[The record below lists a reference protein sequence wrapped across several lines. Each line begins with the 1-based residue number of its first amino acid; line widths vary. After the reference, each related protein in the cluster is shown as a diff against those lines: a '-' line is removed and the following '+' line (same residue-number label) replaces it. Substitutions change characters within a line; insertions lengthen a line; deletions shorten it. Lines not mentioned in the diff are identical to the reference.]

1 MIDETP
7 KIVKDEL
14 YQLLRNDRAD
24 EFNRKRPQKPFKLS
38 GLDFHGQSFKGVNV
52 EGIDFSNSYFRQ
64 SDLRG
69 VNFKTCNLEGA
80 SIYNAR
86 ISGVYFP
93 ENLSP
98 DEIKLSLEHGTRM
111 RCEKAE

>member
-14 YQLLRNDRAD
+14 YQLLRNDRVD

-38 GLDFHGQSFKGVNV
+38 GLDL

-69 VNFKTCNLEGA
+69 LNFKTCNLEGA
-80 SIYNAR
+80 SIYKAR

-93 ENLSP
+93 DNLSAE
-98 DEIKLSLEHGTRM
+98 EIKLSLEQGTRM
-111 RCEKAE
+111 RYCKEQ